1 MISMKSEESCTEN
14 KQIVTRSGSSVS
26 EGSYGFSRMSAGGSS
41 PATTSPSHR
50 RMTGPIRRAK
60 GGWTPVEDETLKRA
74 VEFHGG
80 RSWKKIAESV
90 LGRTEVQCLHRWQ
103 KVLNPE
109 LVKGSWAP
117 EEDDVIIELV
127 AKYGPTKW
135 SVIARSLPGRI
146 GKQCRERWHNHL
158 NPDIRKDAWT
168 PEEEM
173 KLMETHIKHGN
184 KWAEIAKVLPG
195 RTDNSIKNHWNSSL
209 KKRTEFYL
217 KTGKLAPVQKP
228 GSHHI
233 PYDTADS
240 GPTQNMYCCN
250 KRLNTCADIIP
261 GSTIHSSPEAQEDRA
276 APISMQV
283 SGIKSSSDGAERRSD
298 SRDAPARPHRDFAI
312 DFAHNRT
319 DSVVSC
325 FTAEVPQKEE
335 PCRTPHPAP
344 EKFGSLCYKPPQ
356 LEDIGDSTFPS
367 LLLEYNSPRLQ
378 SKTASFSSPVSLI
391 PSSVNV
397 ISSDRHSIGSI
408 LKSAAMSFPNTP
420 SIITRRREL
429 HTPLPPATAMPT
441 KESRLHDSIDG
452 LALSVSK
459 IFSSPCAVNGVPF
472 DSEKDFNVSPPYRLW
487 SKRKASLRPVEKQ
500 LDFSSMD
507 ASFEVNTN
515 FSRLDVN
522 KSFYSPANK
531 HGSTLQEKKLK
542 NNPAVSKIAKLGLA

>member
-1 MISMKSEESCTEN
+1 MISMKSEESCAEN
-14 KQIVTRSGSSVS
+14 KQIVTRSGSSFS

-41 PATTSPSHR
+41 PTTTSPSHR

-60 GGWTPVEDETLKRA
+60 GGWTPKEDETLMRA

-217 KTGKLAPVQKP
+217 KTGKLAPAQKP
-228 GSHHI
+228 GSHHT
-233 PYDTADS
+233 PDDTADS
-240 GPTQNMYCCN
+240 GPTQNMYFSN
-250 KRLNTCADIIP
+250 KRLNTCPDITP
-261 GSTIHSSPEAQEDRA
+261 GSTVRSSPEAQEDRA
-276 APISMQV
+276 APISVQV
-283 SGIKSSSDGAERRSD
+283 SGTKASLDRAERSSD
-298 SRDAPARPHRDFAI
+298 SRDAPEGQAQDFTI
-312 DFAHNRT
+312 DFANKRAC
-319 DSVVSC
+319 SV
-325 FTAEVPQKEE
+325 VPQKEE
-335 PCRTPHPAP
+335 EPCGTSPHPAP
-344 EKFGSLCYKPPQ
+344 EKFGSLCYKPPL
-356 LEDIGDSTFPS
+356 LEDIGDSAFPS
-367 LLLEYNSPRLQ
+367 LLFEHNSTRLQ
-378 SKTASFSSPVSLI
+378 SKMAAFSSPVSSV

-408 LKSAAMSFPNTP
+408 LKSAARSFPNTP
-420 SIITRRREL
+420 SIITKRREA
-429 HTPLPPATAMPT
+429 HTPHPPSTKLPT
-441 KESRLHDSIDG
+441 KESRLQDSIDG

-459 IFSSPCAVNGVPF
+459 IFSSPCTVNGVPF

-507 ASFEVNTN
+507 TN
-515 FSRLDVN
+515 FSLLEVKN
-522 KSFYSPANK
+522 SFYSPANK
-531 HGSTLQEKKLK
+531 HGSTLPEKKLK
-542 NNPAVSKIAKLGLA
+542 NNPTVSKIAKLGLA